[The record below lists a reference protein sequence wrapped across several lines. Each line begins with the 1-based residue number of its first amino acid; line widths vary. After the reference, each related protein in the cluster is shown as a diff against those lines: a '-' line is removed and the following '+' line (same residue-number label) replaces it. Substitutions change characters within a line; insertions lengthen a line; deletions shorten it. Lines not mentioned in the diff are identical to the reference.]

1 MCDEF
6 SLSDMQRVSRR
17 GFTAMG
23 AAGAA
28 VLAANSAIAA
38 GPALTEKMVQIATPD
53 GHADAFF
60 VHPAHGTHPGIL
72 MWPDIAGLRETY
84 KVMARRLAAAGYAV
98 VAVNQYYRSGPA
110 PLLGGLADYFT
121 PAGQAKIK
129 PALDAIT
136 PERTARDAA
145 AFVAW
150 LDAQKAVARGRGL
163 GTCGYCIGGGYAVR
177 TAAVSTRVR
186 AVASL
191 HGAALVTCA
200 PPPLPRTARRRWKS
214 TLPTTAGARSMRR
227 RITAQRR
234 SGQARGCWRCL
245 GNCDGGRD
253 ATDRSRMAGAFNAGT
268 IPYPARTR
276 HRTRLY
282 WRI

>member
-145 AFVAW
+145 AVVAW
-150 LDAQKAVARGRGL
+150 LDAQKPVARGRGL

-191 HGAALVTCA
+191 HGAALVTDA
-200 PPPLPRTARRRWKS
+200 PDSPHRLLARSHADYLFAIARNDDARAPGDKDALRAAAAAAHRPAEVEVYAADHGWC
-214 TLPTTAGARSMRR
+214 TLDAPSYNRAEAERAGARML
-227 RITAQRR
+227 ALF
-234 SGQARGCWRCL
+234 GKL
-245 GNCDGGRD
+245 
-253 ATDRSRMAGAFNAGT
+253 
-268 IPYPARTR
+268 
-276 HRTRLY
+276 
-282 WRI
+282 